1 MALNILNISK
11 IEEKFFIM
19 FIDKSLM
26 VDRKVIKVS
35 PHDLLH
41 REGKL
46 TVKLASPPTHHK

>member
-1 MALNILNISK
+1 
-11 IEEKFFIM
+11 M